1 MDITNQLK
9 IHIFKNTYEILI
21 QTQLGYKTSF
31 QSYSSNSTEVVILLT
46 SNCEIKVHNQFNY
59 TMVTILF

>member
-9 IHIFKNTYEILI
+9 ILIFKNTNEILI
-21 QTQLGYKTSF
+21 QTQLGYKTSL
-31 QSYSSNSTEVVILLT
+31 QSYRSNSTEVVILLT

-59 TMVTILF
+59 TMVTMLF

>member
-1 MDITNQLK
+1 MDITNKLK
-9 IHIFKNTYEILI
+9 ILVFKNTYEILI